1 VRQTT
6 RVAQVPT
13 RFGEFRQHLHAARD
27 DKNTEEYS
35 IEHAHTIAH
44 IMCHYNNPSC
54 KMMSKKKF
62 YQLVQRYSVQKG
74 IKKFGKKGKNA
85 AYKEMRQLHE
95 RVVFKP
101 IKVES
106 LTRLERQI
114 AMESLIFLIEKRDG
128 SIKARTCANGST
140 QRYYIPKEEAASPI
154 AATESIIITGV
165 IEAKQNKTEM

>member
-1 VRQTT
+1 
-6 RVAQVPT
+6 
-13 RFGEFRQHLHAARD
+13 
-27 DKNTEEYS
+27 
-35 IEHAHTIAH
+35 
-44 IMCHYNNPSC
+44 
-54 KMMSKKKF
+54 MMSKKKF

-106 LTRLERQI
+106 LTRLERQR

-140 QRYYIPKEEAASPI
+140 QRSYIPKEEAASPT

-165 IEAKQNKTEM
+165 IETKQNIDVMTLDIPNAFVQTSIPQGEGDEKIIMKIRGVLVDILLEMSPETYKDYVV